1 MSVVDEVRE
10 YERRGPERDQE
21 SLRQGGR
28 LHMRELMREDEGME
42 MRLEIIRVIEMK
54 THWAGLK
61 ESRAGTD
68 NISKHKIVHI

>member
-1 MSVVDEVRE
+1 
-10 YERRGPERDQE
+10 
-21 SLRQGGR
+21 
-28 LHMRELMREDEGME
+28 MRELMRENEGME

-68 NISKHKIVHI
+68 NISKYKIVHI